1 MTFDARKFIQRFFQV
16 VSENSNDDSQEERL
30 MIGRGK
36 AGMERQRIVVS
47 GRRGKIRE
55 GIEEGFGR
63 KSNGKISNYYDPCT
77 DYLNNPMFHSLHNR
91 GRHNNYYNYSNYSN
105 LWTPQDK
112 TITLR
117 PNSGSRR
124 SFNKAPCRVL

>member
-1 MTFDARKFIQRFFQV
+1 MVQNRIDMIGNFEIEQHEADYIARVCKMKLYRTSVKDDLNVDVVFQHLAEDYVNKV
-16 VSENSNDDSQEERL
+16 VSDKSNDDSQEERL

-63 KSNGKISNYYDPCT
+63 KSNGKFSNYYD
-77 DYLNNPMFHSLHNR
+77 
-91 GRHNNYYNYSNYSN
+91 
-105 LWTPQDK
+105 
-112 TITLR
+112 
-117 PNSGSRR
+117 
-124 SFNKAPCRVL
+124 